1 MNKLRADKIILL
13 RAVIGML
20 IQIVGEEKDAENGK
34 HDEEF
39 HQYDEPQRP
48 ADGHALETIYIKSPY
63 FEEPRSHG

>member
-1 MNKLRADKIILL
+1 
-13 RAVIGML
+13 ML

-39 HQYDEPQRP
+39 HQYDKPQHP